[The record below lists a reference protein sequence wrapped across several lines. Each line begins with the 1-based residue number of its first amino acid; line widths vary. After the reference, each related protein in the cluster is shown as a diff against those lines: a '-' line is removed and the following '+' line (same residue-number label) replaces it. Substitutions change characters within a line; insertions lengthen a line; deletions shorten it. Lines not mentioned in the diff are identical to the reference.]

1 MHAIQSGS
9 LLPCDLLGTLL
20 ASCALAPSL
29 LPMCQ
34 GPGGCNVYLP
44 MDDHHHVA
52 LLPSVPV
59 RVKKTDQ
66 SHRTQVAGQRIMRAS
81 SCAGVGVVHSGAAQ
95 TVPCRCKSIYRWHV
109 APKSQQKSEQWPRR
123 LHPRPAKHR
132 NPHRPPLSSRTQHA
146 HGHGLR
152 VVVVAVASAAS
163 TDRTSTHRIHIGEER
178 PEFGAPGGLAST
190 ATEDGRCS
198 VTVGPDSGHSEFQ
211 IHLRPTGLRRMLCA
225 LVKAMPFESPPAGR
239 PTMDRS

>member
-95 TVPCRCKSIYRWHV
+95 TVPCRCKSIHRWHV
-109 APKSQQKSEQWPRR
+109 APNRKASSGRDGSTRVRPSTAIPIAR
-123 LHPRPAKHR
+123 LC
-132 NPHRPPLSSRTQHA
+132 PHARTHA

-152 VVVVAVASAAS
+152 VVVVVVASAAG